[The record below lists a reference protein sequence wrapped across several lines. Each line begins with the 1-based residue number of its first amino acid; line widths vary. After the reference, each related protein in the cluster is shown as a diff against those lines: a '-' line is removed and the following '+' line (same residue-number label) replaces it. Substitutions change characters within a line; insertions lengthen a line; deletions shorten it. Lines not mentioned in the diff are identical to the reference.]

1 MRASGGSTKLAAVGA
16 ADWVG
21 VGLEEGLYEDL
32 VTLRIRERV
41 DQLVAQGRAALQPV
55 EAAEQASLLAR
66 HVAAEVERAL
76 DSVPPA
82 RRVDLANEVLLAI
95 GEAGG
100 LDVLHEAD
108 VTKSAQGDPR
118 MLLEVLGAAV
128 GAQPRRRPELP
139 LRRTDLLVN
148 DRGEPSLAH
157 EIAAEVASAD
167 RIDLLCAFVK
177 WSGLRLV
184 VGELEEAARR
194 GVPIRVLTT
203 TYVGATEPRALDRL
217 VELGADVRISYE
229 ILRTRLHAKAWLFGR
244 RSGLDTAY
252 VGSSNLSRAALLDG
266 LEWNVRLSRAEN
278 PVVITKFGSTFD
290 AYWLEPSFE
299 AYQPERDGQRL
310 RSALAQARGRGLDG
324 DGRTLALSGLEI
336 RPYAFQQEILDQLDA
351 ERQVHD
357 RWRNLVVA
365 ATGTGK
371 TVIAALDYRRLRE
384 QLGGD
389 PSLLLVAHRQEILDQ
404 SLRTFREVLANGAFG
419 ELSVGEHRPERWRH
433 VFASIQGL
441 GPLLDGKF
449 GAIEADHFDVVV
461 VDEFH
466 HAAAPTY
473 ERLLTFVQPKVLLG
487 LTATPERADG
497 GNILSWFDGHVAAE
511 LRVWEALERDLLSP
525 FHYFGVHDDTD
536 LGDVAWSRG
545 GYDVSGLSGLYTGND
560 ARARI
565 VLRELRERVANP
577 AEMKAL
583 AFCVSQEHAA
593 YMARV
598 FRDDGLGAE
607 NLDATSTADHRRV
620 TMERFRRGEL
630 QVICSVDLFN
640 EGLDVPGVDTV
651 LLLRPTESATVFL
664 QQLGRGLRHAPG
676 KACLTVLDFIGMQRK
691 EFRFDRRLTAL
702 TGISRSRLVD
712 AVEHEFPFLPSGCH
726 LELDRVAARVVLDNL
741 RSQTKP
747 RVQTLTAEVRDGGTD
762 DLAMWLDQ
770 SGRSLADVYA
780 SKRSWTWLRRRAG
793 RLPAATGPQA
803 EREEK
808 QLLPRL
814 HKLVAVDD
822 LERVGTWRRWLAE
835 AAAPRLAALNTREQ
849 RLATMLVFSVWNDGG
864 GHPTVDDALAT
875 LWRSSAWRAE
885 ALDLLAIVG
894 RRIGHVSHALPPR
907 FDDCPLWVHA
917 SYSREE
923 LLAGLGYATMNRTP
937 KGDQT
942 GVRYVTDLQAD
953 VFTSTINKN
962 PGRYSPT
969 TMYRDYPLSEDR
981 FHWESQNATA
991 VDSTV
996 GQRYIQHTD
1005 RSGWVLLFARL
1016 EEKDEVGTAP
1026 FLFLGPASYES
1037 HRGSKPIAIV
1047 WRLHHRLPPGWFA
1060 AAGVLG

>member
-1 MRASGGSTKLAAVGA
+1 MEAAGWIGA
-16 ADWVG
+16 
-21 VGLEEGLYEDL
+21 GLEEGLYEDL

-55 EAAEQASLLAR
+55 EAAEQPSLLAR
-66 HVAAEVERAL
+66 HVAAVVERAL
-76 DSVPPA
+76 DGVPVG
-82 RRVDLANEVLLAI
+82 RRVDLANEVLLAV
-95 GEAGG
+95 GVAGG
-100 LDVLHEAD
+100 VDVPHEAD
-108 VTKSAQGDPR
+108 VAKSAQGDPR
-118 MLLEVLGAAV
+118 MLLEVLGEV
-128 GAQPRRRPELP
+128 IGAQPRRRPELP

-167 RIDLLCAFVK
+167 RVDLLCAFVK

-217 VELGADVRISYE
+217 VELGAEVRISYE
-229 ILRTRLHAKAWLFGR
+229 IHRTRLHAKAWLFGR

-252 VGSSNLSRAALLDG
+252 VGSSNLSRAALVDG

-278 PVVITKFGSTFD
+278 PMVVSKFGSTFD
-290 AYWLEPSFE
+290 AYWLDPSFE
-299 AYQPERDGQRL
+299 AYEPERDGERL
-310 RSALAQARGRGLDG
+310 RRALGEARGRGLGG
-324 DGRTLALSGLEI
+324 DGRTLALSGLEV
-336 RPYAFQQEILDQLDA
+336 RPYTFQQEILDRLDA

-371 TVIAALDYRRLRE
+371 TIVAALDYRRLRE

-389 PSLLLVAHRQEILDQ
+389 PSLLFVAHRREILDQ
-404 SLRTFREVLANGAFG
+404 SRRTFREVLADGDFG

-441 GPLLDGKF
+441 GPLLDGRF
-449 GAIEADHFDVVV
+449 GSMQPDHFDVVV

-473 ERLLTFVQPKVLLG
+473 ERLLSFVRPKVLLG
-487 LTATPERADG
+487 LTATPERADRG
-497 GNILSWFDGHVAAE
+497 DILAWFDGHVAAE

-525 FHYFGVHDDTD
+525 FHYFGAHDDTD
-536 LGDVAWSRG
+536 LAGVAWSRG
-545 GYDVSGLSGLYTGND
+545 GYDVSGLSGLFTGND

-565 VLRELRERVANP
+565 VLRELRERVADP
-577 AEMKAL
+577 RQMKAL
-583 AFCVSQEHAA
+583 AFCVSQKHAA
-593 YMARV
+593 YMARI
-598 FRDDGLGAE
+598 FRDAGLGAE
-607 NLDATSTADHRRV
+607 HLDATSSADHRQV

-640 EGLDVPGVDTV
+640 EGLDVPGVDTI

-676 KACLTVLDFIGMQRK
+676 KSCLTVLDFIGQQRK
-691 EFRFDRRLTAL
+691 EFRFDRRLSAL
-702 TGISRSRLVD
+702 TGIPRGRLVD
-712 AVEHEFPFLPSGCH
+712 AVENDFPFLPSGCH
-726 LELDRVAARVVLDNL
+726 FELDRVAAHVVLDNL
-741 RSQTKP
+741 RRQTRPK
-747 RVQTLTAEVRDGGTD
+747 VTALVAEVREGGTD
-762 DLAMWLDQ
+762 DLATWLDHT
-770 SGRSLADVYA
+770 GRNLADVYLY
-780 SKRSWTWLRRRAG
+780 SGKRSWTSLRRKAG
-793 RLPAATGPQA
+793 RLPTAAGPDA
-803 EREEK
+803 ELEEM

-822 LERVGTWRRWLAE
+822 RERADTWQSWLRE
-835 AAAPRLAALNTREQ
+835 AAPPRLADLTTREQ
-849 RLATMLVFSVWNDGG
+849 RLAAMLVFNVWNDGG
-864 GHPTVDDALAT
+864 GHLTVDDALTT
-875 LWRSSAWRAE
+875 LWRSAAFRAE
-885 ALDLLAIVG
+885 ALELLAIVAE
-894 RRIGHVSHALPPR
+894 RIEHVPIALPDH
-907 FDDCPLWVHA
+907 FDACPLWVHA
-917 SYSREE
+917 TYSREE
-923 LLAGLGYATMNRTP
+923 LLAGLGYATMTRTP
-937 KGDQT
+937 RGDQT
-942 GVRYVTDLQAD
+942 GVRYVEDLQAD
-953 VFTSTINKN
+953 VFTSTINKT

-991 VDSTV
+991 IESPV
-996 GQRYIQHTD
+996 GQRYIHHSE
-1005 RSGWVLLFARL
+1005 RGGWILLFARL

-1026 FLFLGPASYES
+1026 FLFLGPATYES

-1060 AAGVLG
+1060 AAGVLGG